1 MNGRANGAEILCYGL
16 ERADR
21 APVGGMLRGNTPGFI
36 FNVLIQMVRNYLS
49 AYRWISVPASYAV
62 FNLTGK
68 VVLIK
73 EHCS

>member
-1 MNGRANGAEILCYGL
+1 MEILCYS
-16 ERADR
+16 RKQADG
-21 APVGGMLRGNTPGFI
+21 ASLGGMLRGNMLGFI

-49 AYRWISVPASYAV
+49 AHRWISVRASYAV

-73 EHCS
+73 QRCG